1 MKELT
6 DEQFEQLAPFEHYFD
21 TAINNNYVRAMP
33 MKDARLL
40 ADIYKALGG
49 GATNLS
55 CGKCVLNLC
64 KVLGKA
70 YSYRKRT
77 K

>member
-40 ADIYKALGG
+40 VDIYKALGG
-49 GATNLS
+49 GLTLE
-55 CGKCVLNLC
+55 GDEEVEEK
-64 KVLGKA
+64 
-70 YSYRKRT
+70 
-77 K
+77 